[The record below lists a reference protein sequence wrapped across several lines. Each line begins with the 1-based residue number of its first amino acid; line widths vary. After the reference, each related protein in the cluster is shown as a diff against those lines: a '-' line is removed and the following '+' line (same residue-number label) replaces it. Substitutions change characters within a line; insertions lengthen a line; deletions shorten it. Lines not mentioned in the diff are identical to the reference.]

1 MIGWQVNSTNC
12 KSTPKHQLEQ
22 KGDSNMYRVLIS
34 NNYDDL
40 FVNSAEEALEQ
51 FITELRNNINNK
63 SNKEIVKY
71 LGIIVSCEKE
81 Y

>member
-1 MIGWQVNSTNC
+1 
-12 KSTPKHQLEQ
+12 
-22 KGDSNMYRVLIS
+22 MYRVLIS